1 MPLKR
6 YLSFLQNSPKPSF
19 WVSVKFINLAFQPFL
34 KSHKPEAI
42 IFFVCRKLVVIDPE
56 MLKVRRIREVAATPA
71 I

>member
-1 MPLKR
+1 LPLKR
-6 YLSFLQNSPKPSF
+6 YLSFLQNSLKPLF
-19 WVSVKFINLAFQPFL
+19 WVSVKFINLAFHPFS

-42 IFFVCRKLVVIDPE
+42 TLFVCRELVVIDPE